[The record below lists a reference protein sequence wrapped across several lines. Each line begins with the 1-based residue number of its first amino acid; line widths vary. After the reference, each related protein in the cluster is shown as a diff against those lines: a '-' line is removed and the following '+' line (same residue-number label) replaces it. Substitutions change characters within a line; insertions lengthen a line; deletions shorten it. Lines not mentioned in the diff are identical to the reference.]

1 MQEQEHRKRTLLF
14 LILGSFFLCN
24 AILAEFIGVK
34 IFSLEDTIGVEP
46 FGLNILGF
54 TLNMDLTAG
63 VLPWPIVFIMT
74 DIINEYYGK
83 KGVRTFTY
91 IAAALIAYAFV
102 IIYGVISL
110 SPAEWWAMTH
120 PKDSSVYD
128 MQKAFSIIFGQ
139 GLNIIVGSL
148 TAFVVAQF
156 VDVFSF
162 HYLKKKT
169 GDKMLWLRATGSTL
183 ISQIIDSF
191 LVLYIAF
198 YWGANWSIERVI
210 AVGINNYI
218 YKFIVALA
226 ITPLLYLVHNLVD
239 RYLGKELSEKMR
251 REAHED
257 Y

>member
-1 MQEQEHRKRTLLF
+1 MQEQEHKKRTLLF

-34 IFSLEDTIGVEP
+34 IFSLERTIGVEP
-46 FGLNILGF
+46 FGLNILGLE
-54 TLNMDLTAG
+54 LNMDLTAG

-91 IAAALIAYAFV
+91 IAAALISYAFV
-102 IIYGVISL
+102 IIYSVINL
-110 SPAEWWAMTH
+110 SPADWWAMSH
-120 PKDSSVYD
+120 PKDGSLYD
-128 MQKAFSIIFGQ
+128 TQKAFSTIFGQ

-148 TAFVVAQF
+148 TAFMVAQF

-162 HYLKKKT
+162 HLIKKKT
-169 GDKMLWLRATGSTL
+169 GDKLLWLRATGSTL
-183 ISQIIDSF
+183 ISQIVDSF

-198 YWGANWSIERVI
+198 YLGGSWTMERVI

-218 YKFIVALA
+218 YKFVVALA
-226 ITPLLYLVHNLVD
+226 LTPALYLVHTLVD
-239 RYLGKELSEKMR
+239 KYLGKELSEKMR
-251 REAHED
+251 REAQEG
-257 Y
+257 

>member
-34 IFSLEDTIGVEP
+34 IFSLERTIGVAPLELEI
-46 FGLNILGF
+46 FGLTQSMNLS
-54 TLNMDLTAG
+54 AG

-102 IIYGVISL
+102 IIYSVINL
-110 SPAEWWAMTH
+110 SPADWWAMSH
-120 PKDSSVYD
+120 PKDGSLYNT
-128 MQKAFSIIFGQ
+128 QKAFSTIFGQ

-148 TAFVVAQF
+148 TAFMVAQF

-162 HYLKKKT
+162 HIIKKKT
-169 GDKMLWLRATGSTL
+169 GDKLLWLRATGSTL
-183 ISQIIDSF
+183 ISQIVDSF

-198 YWGANWSIERVI
+198 YLGGNWNITQVLS
-210 AVGINNYI
+210 VGTNNYI
-218 YKFIVALA
+218 YKFVVALA
-226 ITPLLYLVHNLVD
+226 LTPALYLVHNLID

-251 REAHED
+251 YEAQQQ
-257 Y
+257 